1 MAQFNLTRRQN
12 IENQSKLI
20 LKGLGLGLLKPKFY
34 NIDQTKV
41 SKEQEFEDT
50 LGITGNLSGMQVFD
64 AVIFKKPAGA
74 GNKTATFVSDNR
86 NTGVINENDLV
97 LEIALITA
105 TQEKNIVKTA
115 VQGRNGTIKEYV
127 SDGDWQISIRG
138 VIVSELSNKRPSE
151 ELKKLNSF
159 RGYNAEIDVISNF
172 LFDLNVVTV
181 VITNVTYEQREGMR
195 NVYDYTLTC
204 LSETPFEIKSNA

>member
-1 MAQFNLTRRQN
+1 MAKFNLTNKQN
-12 IENQSKLI
+12 IANQSKLI

-41 SKEQEFEDT
+41 SKEQEYEDT
-50 LGITGNLSGMQVFD
+50 LGVTGNLSGMQVFD

-74 GNKTATFVSDNR
+74 GNQIQTFVPDSR
-86 NTGVINENDLV
+86 NTGLITANDLV
-97 LEIALITA
+97 LEVALITA

-138 VIVSELSNKRPSE
+138 VIVGELSNKRPSE
-151 ELKKLNSF
+151 ELKKLDLF

-172 LFDLNVVTV
+172 LDDLKVYTV

>member
-50 LGITGNLSGMQVFD
+50 LGVTGNLSGMQVFD

-86 NTGVINENDLV
+86 NTGQITANDLV
-97 LEIALITA
+97 LEVALITA
-105 TQEKNIVKTA
+105 TQEKNIVKTS

-138 VIVSELSNKRPSE
+138 VIVGELSNKRPSE
-151 ELKKLNSF
+151 ELKKLDLF

-172 LFDLNVVTV
+172 LDDLKVYTV

>member
-1 MAQFNLTRRQN
+1 MVQFNLTRRQN

-74 GNKTATFVSDNR
+74 GNQTQTFVPDSR
-86 NTGVINENDLV
+86 NTGQITANDLV
-97 LEIALITA
+97 LEVALITA
-105 TQEKNIVKTA
+105 TQEKNIVKTS

-138 VIVSELSNKRPSE
+138 VIVGELSNKRPSE
-151 ELKKLNSF
+151 ELKKLDLF

-172 LFDLNVVTV
+172 LDDLKVYTV

>member
-74 GNKTATFVSDNR
+74 GNQTQTFVPDSR
-86 NTGVINENDLV
+86 NTGQITANDLV
-97 LEIALITA
+97 LEVALITA
-105 TQEKNIVKTA
+105 TQEKNIVKTS

-138 VIVSELSNKRPSE
+138 VIVGELSNKRPSE
-151 ELKKLNSF
+151 ELKKLDLF
-159 RGYNAEIDVISNF
+159 RGYNAEIEVIRNF
-172 LFDLNVVTV
+172 LDDLKVYTV

>member
-1 MAQFNLTRRQN
+1 MAIFNSQVPRN

-41 SKEQEFEDT
+41 AKEQEYEDT
-50 LGITGNLSGMQVFD
+50 LGIMGNMSGMQVFD
-64 AVIFKKPAGA
+64 AVILKKPAQFD
-74 GNKTATFVSDNR
+74 NKVQGFTPDSKT
-86 NTGVINENDLV
+86 TGQITSNDLV

-138 VIVSELSNKRPSE
+138 VIVSESSNKRPSE
-151 ELKKLNSF
+151 ELKKLDLF
-159 RGYNAEIDVISNF
+159 RSYNVDIDIISNF
-172 LFDLNVVTV
+172 LDDLKVYTV
-181 VITNVTYEQREGMR
+181 IITNVTYEQREGMR

-204 LSETPFEIKSNA
+204 LSEIPFEIKSNA

>member
-74 GNKTATFVSDNR
+74 GNQTQTFVPDSR
-86 NTGVINENDLV
+86 NTGQITANDLV
-97 LEIALITA
+97 LEVALITA
-105 TQEKNIVKTA
+105 TQEKNIVKTS

-138 VIVSELSNKRPSE
+138 VIVGELSNKRPSE
-151 ELKKLNSF
+151 ELKKLDLF

-172 LFDLNVVTV
+172 LDDLKVYTV

>member
-50 LGITGNLSGMQVFD
+50 LGVTGNLSGMQVFD

-74 GNKTATFVSDNR
+74 GNQTQTFVPDSR
-86 NTGVINENDLV
+86 NTGQITANDLV
-97 LEIALITA
+97 LEVALITA
-105 TQEKNIVKTA
+105 TQEKNIVKTS

-138 VIVSELSNKRPSE
+138 VIVGELSNKRPSE
-151 ELKKLNSF
+151 ELKKLDLF

-172 LFDLNVVTV
+172 LDDLKVYTV

>member
-50 LGITGNLSGMQVFD
+50 LGVTGNLSGMQVFD

-74 GNKTATFVSDNR
+74 GNQTQTFVPDNR
-86 NTGVINENDLV
+86 NTGQITANDLV
-97 LEIALITA
+97 LEVALITA
-105 TQEKNIVKTA
+105 TQEKNIVKTS

-138 VIVSELSNKRPSE
+138 VIVGELSNKRPSE
-151 ELKKLNSF
+151 ELKKLDLF

-172 LFDLNVVTV
+172 LDDLKVYTV